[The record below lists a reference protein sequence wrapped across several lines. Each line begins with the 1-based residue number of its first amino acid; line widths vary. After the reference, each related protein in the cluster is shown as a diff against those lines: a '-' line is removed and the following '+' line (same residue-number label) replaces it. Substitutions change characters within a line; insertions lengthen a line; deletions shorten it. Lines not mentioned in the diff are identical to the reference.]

1 MKMMMRRMTMNKFDE
16 SFVTCAY
23 DDYLDSIIKAMEEES
38 EKRAFQECKN
48 TDKICDTVLIA
59 SRKQQQWIVPLIKLG
74 LVKAVLWTDLA
85 EDKVYQAMDPLLRER
100 IIRMNEEIN
109 L

>member
-1 MKMMMRRMTMNKFDE
+1 MIEGNKDGWKEVDDSFLITGPFDDYFDE
-16 SFVTCAY
+16 VV
-23 DDYLDSIIKAMEEES
+23 KRMEEES
-38 EKRAFQECKN
+38 EKRAFQECKD

-74 LVKAVLWTDLA
+74 LIKAVLWTDLA
-85 EDKVYQAMDPLLRER
+85 GDTVYQVTDPLLREN

>member
-1 MKMMMRRMTMNKFDE
+1 MKMTEFDE
-16 SFVTCAY
+16 FY
-23 DDYLDSIIKAMEEES
+23 NNPFDNYLDKVIKEMQEES
-38 EKRAFQECKN
+38 EKRIFQKCKDSN
-48 TDKICDTVLIA
+48 KICDTVLIA

-74 LVKAVLWTDLA
+74 LIKAVLWTNVA
-85 EDKVYQAMDPLLRER
+85 EDKVYQVMDPALREN